1 MATNTEPRWWQE
13 MRKYG
18 KDYNYTPT
26 VVAEGGPYTI
36 RTDNQPNTITLKSGA
51 EEMLKCGPEGFWVRG
66 VKVAQDDKEAEIV
79 YNAFKKWLT
88 WASLN
93 DLR

>member
-1 MATNTEPRWWQE
+1 MIKMDAVITKDILDTN
-13 MRKYG
+13 
-18 KDYNYTPT
+18 
-26 VVAEGGPYTI
+26 
-36 RTDNQPNTITLKSGA
+36 ITLFTGND
-51 EEMLKCGPEGFWVRG
+51 EMLRVARDGFYVRG
-66 VKVAQDDKEAEIV
+66 IRVPQDDKEAEIV